1 MRLLHFPADELTVPG
16 PVTAIVRVSVPVFL
30 SLKLAPTVFVVFI
43 VTVQVASVPL
53 HAPDQPV
60 KAAPDAGVAVS
71 VTLALMAALRMQV
84 VAPFPQLMLPPVTF
98 PGPVTATV
106 RDTVALEPPENVAA
120 TDLALVIETSHVEAV
135 PVHAP
140 VQPVNVAPDA
150 GVAVS
155 ATFASRL

>member
-1 MRLLHFPADELTVPG
+1 M
-16 PVTAIVRVSVPVFL
+16 FL
-30 SLKLAPTVFVVFI
+30 ESRSLKLAPTLLVAFI
-43 VTVQVASVPL
+43 VTVQLASVPL

-60 KAAPDAGVAVS
+60 KAAPDVGVAVS
-71 VTLALMAALRMQV
+71 VTLAFRDALRVQV
-84 VAPFPQLMLPPVTF
+84 VAPFPQSMLPPVTF

-106 RDTVALEPPENVAA
+106 SDAVAGEPPEKVAP
-120 TDLALVIETSHVEAV
+120 TDFALVIETLHVEVV

-155 ATFASRL
+155 VTSASRV